1 MIGVE
6 ANMVCQISLKLPA
19 MDYAD
24 SRMQEGSVMNKAALY
39 KAFEEKYEELKKALA
54 GDDLDR
60 MKKMTLEVHAMVH
73 PAEVSG
79 ASEKTVAD
87 YVLDYMLAGNQ
98 NILVP
103 RQIWDT
109 DLHYAGTDM
118 VPLCWQLWHTYRI
131 EDLVSNILMADQDQ
145 IFNDEWQ
152 KKINAVITDTG
163 NALEPDE
170 VKDFGEKIN
179 AEALRD
185 YMITVGKN
193 TRTILEKLTLEEI
206 KSMVP
211 EEWVMRILEV
221 GGVTTDFRSVW
232 LLVFWGRLTRG
243 GMILTP
249 MTYHHMMHLPA
260 CIDHLSIID

>member
-1 MIGVE
+1 
-6 ANMVCQISLKLPA
+6 
-19 MDYAD
+19 
-24 SRMQEGSVMNKAALY
+24 MNKKTLY
-39 KAFEEKYEELKKALA
+39 MTFEKKYEELKVALA
-54 GDDLDR
+54 GNDLD
-60 MKKMTLEVHAMVH
+60 KIKELTLEVHAMVH

-79 ASEKTVAD
+79 ASEKTISN
-87 YVLDYMLAGNQ
+87 YVLDYMLSGNQ
-98 NILVP
+98 NVLVS

-109 DLHYAGTDM
+109 DLHYAGADM
-118 VPLCWQLWHTYRI
+118 VPLCWQFWHTYRI
-131 EDLVSNILMADQDQ
+131 EDLVSNILMADKNQ
-145 IFNDEWQ
+145 IFNEEWQ
-152 KKINAVITDTG
+152 KKIGATITDTG

-170 VKDFGEKIN
+170 VQKFGEKLN
-179 AEALRD
+179 VNELRN

-193 TRTILEKLTLEEI
+193 TRTIIENLTLEEI

-260 CIDHLSIID
+260 CLDHLSIVE